1 MVSSKSG
8 VTFVLL
14 ACLGLSTAQPYC
26 KSPGHIYNNYGQYG
40 KISISKLCCPA
51 GWSAD
56 SGDGSRCDDPVSGR
70 SCYLCC
76 ESGRNGGYCSA
87 TDKVPST
94 SKSEDGDHAGM
105 YGCRPGYFMKE
116 GTCWEC
122 EEGEEQ
128 LEKRF
133 RGKSCS
139 VITTTTTTTATT
151 TTTTTT
157 TTTIL
162 PECSIASGCSSPGKI
177 PAYAIRSFPHC
188 TAAPP
193 AATQNTD
200 PDLSSSLPVS
210 RGTSTAF
217 MLTSTI
223 STSSAVPTTL
233 SSCLQPDPT
242 ECLAFIA
249 RTNCSLSIKDSNVK
263 AICPAL
269 CGACNS
275 TSAAGQQT
283 TMTGV
288 GAGGGTVAGV
298 MLTIVALACA
308 VGGYVWHGRRSKQQQ
323 QQARDAVLEYPAYY
337 SSVAA
342 APGNLAE
349 YAAPNELGG
358 NAVYGGVEAGDLA
371 AAYASPNEG
380 GSAVYA
386 RTGSDGSAAAYAPIT
401 NASGIYAPSG
411 DVGMGN
417 GAALYTN
424 DAYSNVAG
432 SIA

>member
-70 SCYLCC
+70 SCYLYGNCLPYVGSSGSRDNCVACPSVCGELKANMPQCNTRIWGCGCGGCCSNDGCRCC

-94 SKSEDGDHAGM
+94 SMSEDGDHAGKL

-133 RGKSCS
+133 HGKSCS

-217 MLTSTI
+217 MLT
-223 STSSAVPTTL
+223 
-233 SSCLQPDPT
+233 
-242 ECLAFIA
+242 F
-249 RTNCSLSIKDSNVK
+249 
-263 AICPAL
+263 AIF
-269 CGACNS
+269 
-275 TSAAGQQT
+275 
-283 TMTGV
+283 
-288 GAGGGTVAGV
+288 
-298 MLTIVALACA
+298 
-308 VGGYVWHGRRSKQQQ
+308 
-323 QQARDAVLEYPAYY
+323 VLFFQ
-337 SSVAA
+337 
-342 APGNLAE
+342 
-349 YAAPNELGG
+349 
-358 NAVYGGVEAGDLA
+358 
-371 AAYASPNEG
+371 
-380 GSAVYA
+380 
-386 RTGSDGSAAAYAPIT
+386 I
-401 NASGIYAPSG
+401 PS
-411 DVGMGN
+411 
-417 GAALYTN
+417 
-424 DAYSNVAG
+424 
-432 SIA
+432 